1 MSKRTR
7 HATRG
12 WAAVAGASLLLAACG
27 GGGNSNWVPFAG
39 TSATSGGSTTPSTGG
54 AGSGTPVATTTTG
67 VFLDAAVEG
76 LDYQAGSAAV
86 AQTDAQGR
94 FQCKPGETVRFRA
107 GALELGSAACGSVV
121 TPITLAGLAD
131 GAAGLQADAVVNR
144 LLALQSLDDD
154 GDPSNGIRLTSEL
167 KARLKAGALDFSAA
181 PTAFNTALQALL
193 TGLPAPWAARTAD
206 DSRRLLAREHF
217 ENTLASVV
225 GAPVAT
231 TSTQTNTL
239 GTLGISVTRHQLQ
252 ADAKYYVPYQG
263 AQAAVK
269 ADFPLG
275 FLPAYGSGLAF
286 KGKAEDGA
294 LEFYAVTDRG
304 PNGDGPTV
312 PVPGDTSGAT
322 SVSKVFP
329 APSFAPSFGLIRV
342 GKGGAVLASSTA
354 LRVDAQT
361 KVTGLP
367 PKAGSVGSTGEIPL
381 TDTYVF
387 DASKSG
393 FDANG
398 LDPESMVFDKARNV
412 LWTSDEYGPFVAR
425 VNIATGVIEK
435 KYAPGTGLPA
445 VFAKRR
451 LNRGMEGLTL
461 DVATGRL
468 HGFLQSPI
476 DPKDASGK
484 SLKAK
489 PPGGSS
495 TDVRHI
501 AKFARWVEFDP
512 ATETSK
518 SYAYPIDGSLYDKD
532 RTGNAKLGDVVSLG
546 NGRFIVIEQG
556 ARKSDGKVMNKL
568 MLVELPAAATDISAM
583 DENLEISSITQAASN
598 GVNYANV
605 VTMKKTELLDL
616 NALGWL
622 AEKAEGLALVDDN
635 TLALVND
642 DDFGLTTV
650 LLDANGNKVDG
661 SVEDCTFDASGN
673 IVSGCPSGV
682 VKARIT
688 RGSDLERPTRVW
700 LIKLDRALS
709 GLRLPG

>member
-1 MSKRTR
+1 M
-7 HATRG
+7 
-12 WAAVAGASLLLAACG
+12 AGASLLLAACG
-27 GGGNSNWVPFAG
+27 GGGGGGGWPILG
-39 TSATSGGSTTPSTGG
+39 TGGGTPGTGTGTGTGSGGSTPGTGTGG
-54 AGSGTPVATTTTG
+54 GSTPNTPTRVSGT
-67 VFLDAAVEG
+67 FLDAAVEG
-76 LDYQAGSAAV
+76 LDYLAGSAAV

-94 FQCKPGETVRFRA
+94 FDCLPGDTVRFRA
-107 GALELGSAACGSVV
+107 GALELGSAPCGAVV
-121 TPITLAGLAD
+121 TPLTLAGAT
-131 GAAGLQADAVVNR
+131 ASAEGLQADAVVNR

-167 KARLKAGALDFSAA
+167 KAQLKAGTLDFSAQA
-181 PTAFNTALQALL
+181 AAFHTALQAVLAA
-193 TGLPAPWAARTAD
+193 LPAPWSGRTVD

-217 ENTLASVV
+217 ENTLA
-225 GAPVAT
+225 ATLDTPVS
-231 TSTQTNTL
+231 TSTSQTNAL
-239 GTLGISVTRHQLQ
+239 GSIAASVTRYQLQ
-252 ADAKYYVPYQG
+252 ADASYYVPYEG
-263 AQAAVK
+263 SQAAVK

-275 FLPAYGSGLAF
+275 FLPAYGSGMAF
-286 KGKAEDGA
+286 KGKADDGT
-294 LEFYAVTDRG
+294 LEFYAITDRG

-312 PVPGDTSGAT
+312 PVPGDSSGAT

-329 APSFAPSFGLIRV
+329 APSFAPSFGLVRI
-342 GKGGAVLASSTA
+342 GKNGAVLSSSTA
-354 LRVDAQT
+354 LRVSAQT

-367 PKAGSVGSTGEIPL
+367 PQAGAVGSTGEVPL
-381 TDTYVF
+381 TDTYVY
-387 DASKSG
+387 DAAKSG
-393 FDANG
+393 FDATG
-398 LDPESMVFDKARNV
+398 LDPESMVYDKARNV

-425 VNIATGVIEK
+425 INIATGVIEK

-445 VFAKRR
+445 IFAKRR
-451 LNRGMEGLTL
+451 INRGMEGLTL

-476 DPKDASGK
+476 DPKDSAGK
-484 SLKAK
+484 SIKAK
-489 PPGGSS
+489 PPGGSN

-512 ATETSK
+512 TTESSK
-518 SYAYPIDGSLYDKD
+518 SYAYPIDGSAYDKD

-568 MLVELPAAATDISAM
+568 MLVELPATATDIAAM

-598 GVNYANV
+598 GVSYAGV
-605 VTMKKTELLDL
+605 VTMRKTELLDL

-622 AEKAEGLALVDDN
+622 AEKAEGLALVDEH

-642 DDFGLTTV
+642 NDFGLSTK
-650 LLDANGNKVDG
+650 LYDAEGKAVAG
-661 SVEDCTFDASGN
+661 SIEDCTVDAAGA
-673 IVSGCPSGV
+673 IVSGCPAGV

-700 LIKLDRALS
+700 LIRLDRSLTQ
-709 GLRLPG
+709 LQLPS

>member
-1 MSKRTR
+1 M
-7 HATRG
+7 RG
-12 WAAVAGASLLLAACG
+12 WAAAAGTSLLLAACG
-27 GGGNSNWVPFAG
+27 GGGSNSNWVPFAG
-39 TSATSGGSTTPSTGG
+39 TSSGS
-54 AGSGTPVATTTTG
+54 GSGTSPGNGTGANTAPATGTTTG

-76 LDYQAGSAAV
+76 LDYQAGSATI

-94 FQCKPGETVRFRA
+94 FQCKPGDVVRFRA
-107 GALELGSAACGSVV
+107 GALDLGSASCGTIV
-121 TPITLAGLAD
+121 TPLTLAGQANS
-131 GAAGLQADAVVNR
+131 AAGLQADAVVNR

-167 KARLKAGALDFSAA
+167 KARLRAGALDFSAA
-181 PTAFNTALQALL
+181 PAAFNTALQALL
-193 TGLPAPWAARTAD
+193 VALPAPWSARTVD

-217 ENTLASVV
+217 ENTLASAA
-225 GAPVAT
+225 GTPIAT
-231 TSTQTNTL
+231 SASQTNAL
-239 GTLGISVTRHQLQ
+239 GTLGISVTRYQLQ
-252 ADAKYYVPYQG
+252 ADAKYYVPYEG

-269 ADFPLG
+269 ADFPMG

-286 KGKAEDGA
+286 KGKTDDGT

-312 PVPGDTSGAT
+312 PVPGDTGGAT

-329 APSFAPSFGLIRV
+329 APSFTPSFGLVRV
-342 GKGGAVLASSTA
+342 GKNGAVLASSTA

-387 DASKSG
+387 DAAKSG

-398 LDPESMVFDKARNV
+398 LDPESMVYDKARNV

-435 KYAPGTGLPA
+435 KYAPGNGLPA
-445 VFAKRR
+445 IFAKRR

-461 DVATGRL
+461 DAATGRL

-476 DPKDASGK
+476 DPKDGSGK

-518 SYAYPIDGSLYDKD
+518 SYAYPIDGLAYDKD

-568 MLVELPAAATDISAM
+568 MLVELPAAATDIAAM

-642 DDFGLTTV
+642 DDFGLSTV

-673 IVSGCPSGV
+673 IVSGCPAGV

>member
-1 MSKRTR
+1 M
-7 HATRG
+7 RG
-12 WAAVAGASLLLAACG
+12 WAVAAGAGLLLSACG
-27 GGGNSNWVPFAG
+27 GGSHGVWTPLAG
-39 TSATSGGSTTPSTGG
+39 TNTGSGTTGSTTPTASGGGGGNAGGST
-54 AGSGTPVATTTTG
+54 ARAATTG

-94 FQCKPGETVRFRA
+94 FQCMPGDTVRFRA
-107 GALELGSAACGSVV
+107 GALELGSAPCGSIV
-121 TPITLAGLAD
+121 TPLTLAGQ
-131 GAAGLQADAVVNR
+131 AATSAGVQADAVVNR
-144 LLALQSLDDD
+144 LLALQALDDD
-154 GDPSNGIRLTSEL
+154 GDPSNGIRLSAEL
-167 KARLKAGALDFSAA
+167 KARLKAGALDFAA
-181 PTAFNTALQALL
+181 PAASFNTALQAVL
-193 TGLPAPWAARTAD
+193 TALPAPWAARTVD
-206 DSRRLLAREHF
+206 DSRRQLAREHF
-217 ENTLASVV
+217 ESTLASAA
-225 GAPVAT
+225 GMPVPAT
-231 TSTQTNTL
+231 FTQTNAL
-239 GTLGISVTRHQLQ
+239 GAVGISVTRYQLQ
-252 ADAKYYVPYQG
+252 ADAKYYVPYEG

-286 KGKAEDGA
+286 KGRADDGT

-329 APSFAPSFGLIRV
+329 APSFAPSFGLLRV
-342 GKGGAVLASSTA
+342 GRNGAVLASSTA

-387 DASKSG
+387 DAAKSG

-398 LDPESMVFDKARNV
+398 LDPESMVYDKARNV

-435 KYAPGTGLPA
+435 KYAPGNGLPA

-461 DVATGRL
+461 DAATGRL

-476 DPKDASGK
+476 DPKDGSGK

-489 PPGGSS
+489 PPGGSN

-512 ATETSK
+512 ATETSR
-518 SYAYPIDGSLYDKD
+518 SYAYPIDGSAYDKD

-546 NGRFIVIEQG
+546 NGRFVVIEQG

-568 MLVELPAAATDISAM
+568 MLVELPAAATDIAAM
-583 DENLEISSITQAASN
+583 DENLEISSITQAASG
-598 GVNYANV
+598 GVSYANV

-642 DDFGLTTV
+642 NDFGLGTV

-661 SVEDCTFDASGN
+661 SIEDCTVDAKGA
-673 IVSGCPSGV
+673 IVSGCPAGV

-688 RGSDLERPTRVW
+688 RGSDSERPTRVW